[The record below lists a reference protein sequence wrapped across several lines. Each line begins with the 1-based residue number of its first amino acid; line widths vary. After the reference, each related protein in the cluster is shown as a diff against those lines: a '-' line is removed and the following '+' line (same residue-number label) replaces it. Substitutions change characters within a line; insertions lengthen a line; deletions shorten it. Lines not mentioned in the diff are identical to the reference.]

1 MSGRA
6 EIYVFAVK
14 QDVHGAVVHAV
25 DRPDLLHER
34 PHAVAAVFGQPAER
48 TVGASLAV
56 LAQHFPGVKVQKPQ
70 VFYLHYPTQG
80 FVASSTTST
89 MKRRNYQ
96 RESKLDEEYGEVEPC
111 IKPMTK
117 RKKNAKRT
125 VKTS

>member
-1 MSGRA
+1 MTLF
-6 EIYVFAVK
+6 V
-14 QDVHGAVVHAV
+14 DVQSALTALGTW
-25 DRPDLLHER
+25 
-34 PHAVAAVFGQPAER
+34 AADMVE
-48 TVGASLAV
+48 S
-56 LAQHFPGVKVQKPQ
+56 VKVQKPQ